1 MSTPDTA
8 DMPIPDGD
16 GDIPTSQDEALS
28 TICLDP
34 DYEKAVAP
42 YSTILPPVPDN
53 ARVLRKL
60 NDTIISGLVQLSE
73 CREEANVLET
83 TLHYNSMYDNTCLEV
98 RRFVPLNIT
107 TTTTTEEP
115 PKPAVLY
122 VHGGGFV
129 SGSVDLF
136 RNDIIRY
143 ASNSRTTFFAPTYRL
158 APEHPYPVPFQDVYS
173 ALVWLQ
179 ANAEHLRIDPER
191 IAIMGVSAG
200 GALATAVAMA
210 AKEDELDPR
219 LKRLILLYPM
229 LDDRTRLPPRDLYR
243 HFLTWTEKK
252 NDIGWGAYLWGGS
265 GDHHDPNVRGSRD
278 GDVPEYDQFAVPSRA
293 DDLRG
298 LPSTYIDVGGLDLFR
313 GECMEFADRLAR
325 AHVEVEFHLYPG
337 VPHAWE
343 WVSLK
348 APVTLRAM
356 QNRLRALA
364 RL

>member
-1 MSTPDTA
+1 MPTPETAHGEADIPIAEDEGMST
-8 DMPIPDGD
+8 IG
-16 GDIPTSQDEALS
+16 
-28 TICLDP
+28 LDP

-42 YSTILPPVPDN
+42 YSTVLPPVPDN
-53 ARVLRKL
+53 TRVLRQL
-60 NDTIISGLVQLSE
+60 NDTIISGLMQLSD
-73 CREEANVLET
+73 CREEGNVIVS
-83 TLHYNSMYDNTCLEV
+83 TLHYNSMYENSTSLELH
-98 RRFVPLNIT
+98 RFTPLGIT
-107 TTTTTEEP
+107 TTTTTTGAP
-115 PKPAVLY
+115 PQPAVLY
-122 VHGGGFV
+122 VHGGGLV

-143 ASNSRTTFFAPTYRL
+143 AANSRISFFAPSYRL
-158 APEHPYPVPFQDVYS
+158 APENPYPIPFQDVYS
-173 ALVWLQ
+173 ALVWMQ
-179 ANAEHLRIDPER
+179 VNAHHLNIDPQR

-200 GALATAVAMA
+200 GALAAATALA
-210 AKEDELDPR
+210 AKDDKLEPR
-219 LKRLILLYPM
+219 VKRLMLLYPM

-252 NDIGWGAYLWGGS
+252 NELGWEAYLWGRS
-265 GDHHDPNVRGSRD
+265 GDHHEHNGRGSRD
-278 GDVPEYDQFAVPSRA
+278 KDDTEYEQYAVPARA

-313 GECMEFADRLAR
+313 AECMEFADRLAK

-348 APVTLRAM
+348 TPVTQRAM

-364 RL
+364 HL